1 MRFKDRHEGGR
12 FLAGLLAKY
21 AGRKD
26 VLILA
31 IPSGG
36 VPVAAGLA
44 RELACEMDVLVVRTL
59 NLPQHD
65 PWQPETVMG
74 AVAPGGVRA
83 LDLGVLTSAKV
94 QPQDLEQVVGFEQ
107 QELDRLKRLYRGDRP
122 FPDLRGR
129 TVILATDAIV
139 IGSIMEAAIKAVRD
153 KGAVRAVAVAPV
165 GSASTCE
172 HVQRFADEFVCVL
185 QSPDFCSL
193 ALWYDD
199 PRCTTNE
206 EVRSLLAP
214 HLQDPHPLVHA

>member
-12 FLAGLLAKY
+12 LLAGLLADY
-21 AGRKD
+21 AARKD

-36 VPVAAGLA
+36 VPVAVALA

-65 PWQPETVMG
+65 PWQPEIVMG

-83 LDLGVLTSAKV
+83 LDVGVLTSAKV
-94 QPQDLEQVVGFEQ
+94 QPQDLEQVIAFEQ
-107 QELDRLKRLYRGDRP
+107 QELDRVKRLYRGDRP

-129 TVILATDAIV
+129 TVILATDAMV
-139 IGSIMEAAIKAVRD
+139 IAWNMEAAIKAVRA

-165 GSASTCE
+165 GLASTCE
-172 HVQRFADEFVCVL
+172 HVQCFADELVCLL

-199 PRCTTNE
+199 PRDTTNE

-214 HLQDPHPLVHA
+214 HLQDPHPAVHA